1 MPSDALLNDLRKV
14 VTNELPERLPN
25 TVAFIVGANPSKG
38 ARSPKLWNAAFK
50 ALGIDGEMFPLDVTL
65 QNLAPLLRILE
76 RDSRV
81 VGAAVAAP
89 YKADLAQ
96 LLGER
101 LAPAAKH
108 CGSINLLSRNDD
120 RDAGRAPA
128 SPLVAASAAPAQS
141 STPAPLPAHAH
152 ASAAPFIGSNTDGI
166 AAVESLREVR
176 PDFADENV
184 LVLGCG
190 GTGRAVIASLLNEV
204 NPANLFVAIRSER
217 HRAWLNSLG
226 AQPLPTDLAGVDLAS
241 FGVVVNCTTVGWS
254 DQADASPL
262 DDAQIASL
270 GHQCTVFDVVYQPDP
285 TLLLQRAKARGLTT
299 LSGSRMNLL
308 QAVIAFT
315 TANRGADMAAV
326 AAAMKQAA
334 S

>member
-76 RDSRV
+76 RDSRI

-120 RDAGRAPA
+120 RDAGHVPA
-128 SPLVAASAAPAQS
+128 SPLAAASAAP
-141 STPAPLPAHAH
+141 
-152 ASAAPFIGSNTDGI
+152 FFGSNTDGI

-176 PDFADENV
+176 PDFAHEKM

-241 FGVVVNCTTVGWS
+241 FGVVVNCTTVGWG
-254 DQADASPL
+254 DQPDASPL

-299 LSGSRMNLL
+299 LSGTRMNLL

-315 TANRGADMAAV
+315 TANRGADTAAV

>member
-14 VTNELPERLPN
+14 VTNELPDRLPN

-50 ALGIDGEMFPLDVTL
+50 ALGIDGEMFPLDVMQ

-76 RDSRV
+76 GDSRV

-89 YKADLAQ
+89 YKADFAQ

-108 CGSINLLSRNDD
+108 CGSINLLSRNVD

-128 SPLVAASAAPAQS
+128 SPLAAASAAP
-141 STPAPLPAHAH
+141 
-152 ASAAPFIGSNTDGI
+152 FFGSNTDGI
-166 AAVESLREVR
+166 AAVESLREVC
-176 PDFADENV
+176 PDFAHGKV

-190 GTGRAVIASLLNEV
+190 GTGRAVIASLLSEV
-204 NPANLFVAIRSER
+204 NPANLFVGIRSER
-217 HRAWLNSLG
+217 HRAWLNSFG

-254 DQADASPL
+254 DQANASPL
-262 DDAQIASL
+262 DDEQIASL
-270 GHQCTVFDVVYQPDP
+270 EHQCTVFDVVYQPDP

>member
-76 RDSRV
+76 RDSRI

-120 RDAGRAPA
+120 RDAGHVPA
-128 SPLVAASAAPAQS
+128 SPLAAASAAP
-141 STPAPLPAHAH
+141 
-152 ASAAPFIGSNTDGI
+152 FFGSNTDGI

-176 PDFADENV
+176 PDFAHEKM

-241 FGVVVNCTTVGWS
+241 FGVVVNCTTVGWG
-254 DQADASPL
+254 DQPDASPL

-285 TLLLQRAKARGLTT
+285 
-299 LSGSRMNLL
+299 
-308 QAVIAFT
+308 
-315 TANRGADMAAV
+315 
-326 AAAMKQAA
+326 
-334 S
+334 

>member
-76 RDSRV
+76 RDSRI

-120 RDAGRAPA
+120 RDAGHVPA
-128 SPLVAASAAPAQS
+128 SPLAAASAAP
-141 STPAPLPAHAH
+141 
-152 ASAAPFIGSNTDGI
+152 FFGSNTDGI

-176 PDFADENV
+176 PDFAHEKM

-254 DQADASPL
+254 DQANASPL

-299 LSGSRMNLL
+299 LSGTRMNLL

-315 TANRGADMAAV
+315 TANRGADTAAV